1 LELIKRPRRLR
12 NTQAM
17 RDLVS
22 EVNLNPKSL
31 VLPVFVK
38 ENLSEKIEISGMK
51 NVFQHTEKTLLETA
65 EAAVNAGLG
74 GIMIFGIP
82 EKRDAQGSEA
92 LNPNGILSRSVR
104 AVKDKYGENLVVMAD
119 LCLDEFT
126 SHGHCGILDENN
138 LVDNDLTLDIYSKM
152 AVVLAQSGV
161 DVIGTSGMMDGQVK
175 AVRQALDK
183 NSYKDVSILAY
194 AAKFA
199 SNFYGPFREAV
210 ESKLQGDRKTYQQ
223 DFRNS
228 KESVREILLDIE
240 EGADI
245 VMVKPALA
253 YLDIIQKASSISN
266 VPVAAYIVSGEMA
279 MLEAAA
285 TAGHIDRQ
293 GGILEILTAVKRAGA
308 NIVLTYW
315 AIEISNWVKK

>member
-1 LELIKRPRRLR
+1 V
-12 NTQAM
+12 QAG
-17 RDLVS
+17 
-22 EVNLNPKSL
+22 
-31 VLPVFVK
+31 
-38 ENLSEKIEISGMK
+38 I
-51 NVFQHTEKTLLETA
+51 
-65 EAAVNAGLG
+65 G

-92 LNPNGILSRSVR
+92 LNPNGILSRSVY
-104 AVKDKYGENLVVMAD
+104 AVKKKYSEKLVVMAD

-126 SHGHCGILDENN
+126 SHGHCGILDENK

-152 AVVLAQSGV
+152 AVVLAQAGV
-161 DVIGTSGMMDGQVK
+161 DVLGTSGMMDGQVM
-175 AVRQALDK
+175 AVRQALDE
-183 NSYKDVSILAY
+183 NSHKDVSILAY

>member
-1 LELIKRPRRLR
+1 MELIKRPRRLR

-104 AVKDKYGENLVVMAD
+104 AVKEKYGEKLVVMAD

-152 AVVLAQSGV
+152 AVVLAQAGV
-161 DVIGTSGMMDGQVK
+161 DVLGTSGMMDGQVM
-175 AVRQALDK
+175 AVRQALDE
-183 NSYKDVSILAY
+183 NSHKDVSILAY

>member
-65 EAAVNAGLG
+65 EAAVQAGIG

-82 EKRDAQGSEA
+82 EKRDAHGSEA

-104 AVKDKYGENLVVMAD
+104 AVKEKYSEKLVVMAD

-152 AVVLAQSGV
+152 AVVLAQAGV
-161 DVIGTSGMMDGQVK
+161 DVLGTSGMMDGQVM
-175 AVRQALDK
+175 AVRQALDDK
-183 NSYKDVSILAY
+183 SYKDVSILAY

-293 GGILEILTAVKRAGA
+293 GGILEILTAIKRAGA
-308 NIVLTYW
+308 TIVLTYW

>member
-1 LELIKRPRRLR
+1 MELIKRPRRLR

-22 EVNLNPKSL
+22 EANLNPKSL

-175 AVRQALDK
+175 AVRQALNK

-245 VMVKPALA
+245 VMVKPTLA
-253 YLDIIQKASSISN
+253 YLDIIQKASNISN

-308 NIVLTYW
+308 TIVLTYW

>member
-12 NTQAM
+12 NTQAI

-22 EVNLNPKSL
+22 EANLNPKSL

-245 VMVKPALA
+245 VMVKPTLA
-253 YLDIIQKASSISN
+253 YLDIIQKASNISN

-308 NIVLTYW
+308 TIVLTYW

>member
-1 LELIKRPRRLR
+1 
-12 NTQAM
+12 M

-22 EVNLNPKSL
+22 EVSLNPKSL

-38 ENLSEKIEISGMK
+38 ENLFEKIEISGMK
-51 NVFQHTEKTLLETA
+51 NVFQHTDKTLLDIV
-65 EAAVNAGLG
+65 EAAVHAGIG
-74 GIMIFGIP
+74 GVMIFGIP

-104 AVKDKYGENLVVMAD
+104 AVKEKYGQKLVVMAD
-119 LCLDEFT
+119 LCLDEYT

-152 AVVLAQSGV
+152 AVVLAQAGV
-161 DVIGTSGMMDGQVK
+161 DVLGTSGMMDGQVM
-175 AVRQALDK
+175 AVRQALDE
-183 NSYKDVSILAY
+183 NSHKDVSILAY

-228 KESVREILLDIE
+228 KESVREILLDIS

-308 NIVLTYW
+308 SIILTYW
-315 AIEISNWVKK
+315 AIEISNWVKKQ

>member
-1 LELIKRPRRLR
+1 
-12 NTQAM
+12 M

-104 AVKDKYGENLVVMAD
+104 AVKEKYGGKLVVMAD

-152 AVVLAQSGV
+152 AVVLAQAGV
-161 DVIGTSGMMDGQVK
+161 DVLGTSGMMDGQVM
-175 AVRQALDK
+175 AVRQALDE
-183 NSYKDVSILAY
+183 NSHKDVSILAY

-285 TAGHIDRQ
+285 AAGHIDRQ

>member
-1 LELIKRPRRLR
+1 MELVNRPRRLR

-104 AVKDKYGENLVVMAD
+104 AVKEKYGGKLVVMAD

-152 AVVLAQSGV
+152 AVVLAQAGV
-161 DVIGTSGMMDGQVK
+161 DVLGTSGMMDGQVM
-175 AVRQALDK
+175 AVRQALDE
-183 NSYKDVSILAY
+183 NSHKDVSILAY

-285 TAGHIDRQ
+285 AAGHIDRQ

>member
-1 LELIKRPRRLR
+1 LELVNRPRRLR

-51 NVFQHTEKTLLETA
+51 NVFQHTDKSLLETA
-65 EAAVNAGLG
+65 EAAVQAGIG

-92 LNPNGILSRSVR
+92 LNPNGILSRSVH
-104 AVKDKYGENLVVMAD
+104 AVKKKYGEKLVVMAD

-152 AVVLAQSGV
+152 AVVLAQAGV
-161 DVIGTSGMMDGQVK
+161 DVLGTSGMMDGQVR
-175 AVRQALDK
+175 AVRQALDA
-183 NSYKDVSILAY
+183 NSHKDVSILAY

-240 EGADI
+240 DGADI